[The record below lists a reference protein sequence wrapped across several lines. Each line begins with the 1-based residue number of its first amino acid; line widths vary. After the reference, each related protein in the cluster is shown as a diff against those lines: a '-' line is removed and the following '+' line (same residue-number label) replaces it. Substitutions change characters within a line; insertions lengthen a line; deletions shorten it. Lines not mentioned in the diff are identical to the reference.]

1 MNVVVETVVCL
12 PDAVQALTPCTLG
25 NGFLQVLDWG
35 KFALTIYDRV
45 TLQGARAWVSA
56 EGIEEFPLVADW
68 YLRRAEGKKVEKIE
82 VVKQI
87 MAGGHGLVRSQVVTM
102 KAPLKETEHVPT
114 TACPSCGEYHPSRQ
128 GGVSGLRGPG
138 LLLLVSLPRRWCPW
152 GLRHSLPG
160 RRPAGGIRG
169 WPTPGAGQPPG
180 GRPSTPGE
188 CTGRSVLP
196 SLG

>member
-1 MNVVVETVVCL
+1 MSVLPEQICGMPREDYLIRLEEFHGHISPGTVMGGFLVDAAWKTLGDTPYMNVVVETVVCL

-128 GGVSGLRGPG
+128 GGV
-138 LLLLVSLPRRWCPW
+138 CP
-152 GLRHSLPG
+152 
-160 RRPAGGIRG
+160 AC
-169 WPTPGAGQPPG
+169 AGQAYY
-180 GRPSTPGE
+180 S
-188 CTGRSVLP
+188 
-196 SLG
+196 